1 MHSHCSLAV
10 AVHDQRVSANASDES
25 VSASALELD
34 EDGLEDFAGL
44 RLAVADEDDE
54 EDEGA
59 GCISMSVSTSAAA
72 EPETTTGVS
81 DRNGFEH
88 HGANSTWR
96 QQANN
101 NTKNWPM
108 NCST

>member
-81 DRNGFEH
+81 DRNGF
-88 HGANSTWR
+88 
-96 QQANN
+96 
-101 NTKNWPM
+101 
-108 NCST
+108 